1 MQPLSDDPNEQHAI
15 AVSEHITALHEQL
28 EEALDQRARDAAFD
42 ILLMILDVYE
52 AMLEHYGILNIDR
65 GETMH

>member
-15 AVSEHITALHEQL
+15 AVAEHITALHEQL
-28 EEALDQRARDAAFD
+28 EDAIDNLDMDAAFD

-52 AMLEHYGILNIDR
+52 AILERHGILNIDR

>member
-1 MQPLSDDPNEQHAI
+1 MQPLSDDPNEQHAK
-15 AVSEHITALHEQL
+15 AVAVHITALHEQL
-28 EEALDQRARDAAFD
+28 EDALDNLDMDAAFD